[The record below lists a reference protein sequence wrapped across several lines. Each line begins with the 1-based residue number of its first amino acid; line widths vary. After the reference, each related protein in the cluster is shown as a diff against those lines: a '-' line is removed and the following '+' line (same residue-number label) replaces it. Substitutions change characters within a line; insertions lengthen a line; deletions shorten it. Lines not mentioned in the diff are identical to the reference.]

1 MRLLRGVVQYYAWGD
16 TQAIPDLLGVPADG
30 RPWAEWW
37 VGTHPAGPAT
47 FDDGT
52 PLRSVSGELPYLL
65 KLLAAAQPLSLQTHP
80 DTATA
85 QAGFR
90 RENDLGIDL
99 TDPSRIYRDPF
110 AKPEVLVALTEFDA
124 LCGFRPEDATADLLH
139 GLGLDD
145 VAAQLL
151 DDGLATVVGG
161 LYRRSIDAAPIVR
174 ACSGAHTPEAELVTR
189 LEAAYP
195 GDPSVAVTLFLNRV
209 HLHPGEA
216 IYHTPGN
223 LHAYLDGLGVEVMG
237 ASDNVVRG
245 GLTPKHVDVDE
256 LLRVLRF
263 EALVEPVVTA
273 VATSAEVW
281 HYPTP
286 GAPFEVRR
294 IELHSS
300 FVHTATRREVLLC
313 TAGSTS
319 DLAAGQ
325 CAYLQPGER
334 IETFG
339 TAILWNVT
347 EV

>member
-1 MRLLRGVVQYYAWGD
+1 MRLLRGVVQHYAWGD
-16 TQAIPDLLGVPADG
+16 ARAIPDLLGVPNDG

-37 VGTHPAGPAT
+37 MGTHPGGPAT

-52 PLRSVSGELPYLL
+52 PLRDVSGELPYLV

-99 TDPSRIYRDPF
+99 ADPSRIYRDPF
-110 AKPEVLVALTEFDA
+110 AKPEVLVALTPFDA
-124 LCGFRPEDATADLLH
+124 LCGFRAETETVHLLRD
-139 GLGLDD
+139 LGLDD

-151 DDGLATVVGG
+151 DDGLAMVVGG
-161 LYRRSIDAAPIVR
+161 LYRGSIDAAPIVR
-174 ACSGAHTPEAELVTR
+174 ACATAHRPEATLVTR

-195 GDPSVAVTLFLNRV
+195 GDASVAVTLFLNRV
-209 HLHPGEA
+209 RLHPGEA
-216 IYHTPGN
+216 IYLTPGN

-263 EALVEPVVTA
+263 EALAEPVIHA
-273 VATSAEVW
+273 VAVGADVW
-281 HYPTP
+281 
-286 GAPFEVRR
+286 R
-294 IELHSS
+294 
-300 FVHTATRREVLLC
+300 
-313 TAGSTS
+313 
-319 DLAAGQ
+319 
-325 CAYLQPGER
+325 
-334 IETFG
+334 
-339 TAILWNVT
+339 
-347 EV
+347 